1 MKYINFL
8 IKSFAAGVM
17 IAIGGT
23 VFLMVENVVIGSMLF
38 SIGLFVIVSNELS
51 LFTGKVGYI
60 FENKINYLLELL
72 ITILGNFLGTFVT
85 ALCLLQTR
93 LATKLHT
100 KASALTFY
108 KLSDSAISIF
118 ILSIFCGALMFLAVN
133 GHKFLKSSL
142 GKHLSIFL
150 CVSVFILSGF
160 EHCVANMF
168 YFSVSESLS
177 VKSLLYLTYMI
188 LGNSVGAILFALL
201 EKFCL
206 RLQKN
211 KHPHD

>member
-23 VFLMVENVVIGSMLF
+23 VFLMVENVVIGAMLF

-60 FENKINYLLELL
+60 FENKLNYLFELL

-93 LATKLHT
+93 FATKLHP
-100 KASALTFY
+100 KASGLTFC
-108 KLSDSAISIF
+108 KLADSTISIF

-168 YFSVSESLS
+168 YFSVSESWS
-177 VKSLLYLTYMI
+177 IKSLFYLIYMI

-206 RLQKN
+206 RLRKVQ
-211 KHPHD
+211 

>member
-51 LFTGKVGYI
+51 LFTGKIGYI
-60 FENKINYLLELL
+60 FENKLNYLFELL
-72 ITILGNFLGTFVT
+72 ITILGNFLGTFVA

-100 KASALTFY
+100 KASALTFF

-133 GHKFLKSSL
+133 GHKVLKSSL
-142 GKHLSIFL
+142 GKYLSIFL

>member
-8 IKSFAAGVM
+8 VKSFAAGVM

-23 VFLMVENVVIGSMLF
+23 VFLMVENVVIGAMLF

-60 FENKINYLLELL
+60 FENKINYLFELL
-72 ITILGNFLGTFVT
+72 ITILGNFLGAFVT

-93 LATKLHT
+93 LHT
-100 KASALTFY
+100 KASALTFC

-168 YFSVSESLS
+168 YFSVSESWS
-177 VKSLLYLTYMI
+177 IKSLLYLIYMI
-188 LGNSVGAILFALL
+188 LGNSVGAISFALL

>member
-51 LFTGKVGYI
+51 LFTGKIGYI
-60 FENKINYLLELL
+60 FENKLNYLFELL
-72 ITILGNFLGTFVT
+72 ITILGNFLGTFVA

-100 KASALTFY
+100 KASALTFC

-133 GHKFLKSSL
+133 GHKVLKSSL
-142 GKHLSIFL
+142 GKYLSIFL

>member
-17 IAIGGT
+17 IAICGT
-23 VFLMVENVVIGSMLF
+23 VFLMVENVVIGAMLF

-93 LATKLHT
+93 LA
-100 KASALTFY
+100 
-108 KLSDSAISIF
+108 
-118 ILSIFCGALMFLAVN
+118 
-133 GHKFLKSSL
+133 HKFLKSSL

-206 RLQKN
+206 RLRKIQ
-211 KHPHD
+211 